1 VQKVIRGAILAAAAL
16 VGLATPV
23 LAQGTPFYDWV
34 VNADNQGSNVV
45 PAGSLAGYIVKVENV
60 GAAAPETVITVPVPP
75 TTTFSAATGT
85 ITGCAVNVDIVSCTV
100 PELQPG
106 ATAAMDIKFRTTA
119 AGTIT
124 AVFNIAAPDA
134 VPTNNTAMRTTT
146 VAKGADI
153 GLTITGPTLPRS
165 GSRASYNV
173 VVANTGPD
181 IAERYQFDFPVPGGL
196 AAVTTPS
203 GCVKSGSSFLCT
215 GTGLAVNALRTFT
228 FTGTINAN
236 VGSTITLSSSILD
249 SEPLDPDVDNNIA
262 ELDIKVT
269 PGSDVKVSK
278 SRAPVG
284 DLIVGQKVTFTL
296 VPSYSGDVPQPLKMF
311 DDVPS
316 NYTIDNVNEGSWE
329 CSTSDQRVTCEKDTV
344 TTGPGLNV
352 SLGDVTIEATA
363 TTETVAGAT
372 VRNRVEIE
380 SQGNND
386 SAPNLN
392 DPDLNNNVA
401 FDPPATILPKT
412 IDLEAHKTGPTPPAL
427 LVGSTVTF
435 QLSASNV
442 GNVGYYGLVQI
453 DEVIPVGLRIMAIG
467 GQGWDCTPSSL
478 PLDGTGTNFIPCVR
492 TYDQGSPLAPTEF
505 TPVINVTAEVTQA
518 GVIVNKAQVKA
529 DGGNLPDNN
538 STNDI
543 ATWSGTGGTDNS
555 SADLTIVKT
564 ISAPAAIPPD
574 KATVASGGAV
584 TFEIEVINNGTPN
597 SVPDA
602 PSELVT
608 ITDEFTQ
615 LINSSTGIDG
625 GLEAFQ
631 IIKPAFPT
639 MDIECSTS
647 VTPGSKRSVKLTCGI
662 DELQVCV
669 PRGGSTTAT
678 CPIIRVITRP
688 GGNASGRSNTATAIS
703 SKTYDPDMSNNSGK
717 VDYEVT
723 ANTDVI
729 VGKTATPSPVRVGQ
743 DLVYVVT
750 ARNSDALGV
759 LSAADEV
766 TITDTLPVGV
776 TFISATPSRG
786 TCPTTPAVGSLTT
799 TSNRTVLCSFGTPLD
814 AGVQQTVTITVRPTK
829 DLLTV
834 PQPIL
839 KNQVSVSTT
848 TPEADQDNNSAEVD
862 TPVIDA
868 RFDLLVDKTDTPDPV
883 ILGDN
888 TVFTVLVQNRGP
900 SAAENVK
907 VVETLPKDILKFVAA
922 TTPGDADCGPTA
934 SLDPFGGEIQ
944 CTFPLLLSGETRVI
958 EVEMEGAAVGV
969 SENIVEVSAAGS
981 AVADQLPGNNKSIE
995 TTTVRNRVDV
1005 EATSKVP
1012 STLTPELG
1020 ETFTFT
1026 IRVTNIARSGL
1037 SDAENVVLSDT
1048 LPAGMVM
1055 AGSPTAT
1062 VVPGTGTAS
1071 TLACTVKA
1079 ANAGFDCNFGT
1090 MSAGAVVDV
1099 VAPVRVEVVTVPP
1112 PAAQTFTNTATV
1124 TTTSGDEFVGNDSA
1138 EGSVEVTNTAPKI
1151 ALVKTAGTSG
1161 LSTPP
1166 KAGEVVTYAFTVTN
1180 TGGLTLRDVTLADS
1194 LPGMVISGGPIASL
1208 APGAVDSTTF
1218 TGTYA
1223 LTQADLDLGQVTN
1236 TAEVT
1241 GSYTTP
1247 TGGTDTV
1254 TDKSGTALDDNNPT
1268 VVDLPAAAAIAV
1280 VKTADTSQMTTP
1292 TQVGDL
1298 IIYRF
1303 AVTNTGNVTLTDV
1316 TLSDPLPG
1324 LTLTGG
1330 PIAALPPGVTDTTT
1344 FTGTYAVT
1352 QANLES
1358 EQVVNQ
1364 ATVSGNPPTGPPSTG
1379 LSGTSLTNTNPTVVA
1394 LTYTP
1399 DVTATKTAST
1409 DSVIIGD
1416 SLTYTLTFTSNSLG
1430 TLRNVTVVDV
1440 LPLGLVYTPGTATVG
1455 GVAADPQGA
1464 GRTLRWTGLT
1474 IGPKQ
1479 SLTVKLGVRVTG
1491 DAPWG
1496 ELENQTWL
1504 EGSTGTRFS
1513 NVATAIIVREPEAVF
1528 DCADIIGKVFDDRN
1542 RNGTQDA
1549 PDGSG
1554 ATEPGLPAVRVV
1566 TTRGYVITTD
1576 DFGRFH
1582 VPCAELPREMGSNF
1596 TMKLDTRSLPTGYRL
1611 TTENPRTIRVTP
1623 GKMAKVN
1630 FGVSLSRVVR
1640 IDLSAQAFT
1649 AEGQP
1654 TAALK
1659 KGVAGLIA
1667 QLQSEPSVLRL
1678 NYRLSG
1684 ESDAVARK
1692 RLDRVEALV
1701 RSAWQDKGERLR
1713 VERTLQR
1720 AGGTP

>member
-1 VQKVIRGAILAAAAL
+1 
-16 VGLATPV
+16 
-23 LAQGTPFYDWV
+23 
-34 VNADNQGSNVV
+34 
-45 PAGSLAGYIVKVENV
+45 
-60 GAAAPETVITVPVPP
+60 
-75 TTTFSAATGT
+75 
-85 ITGCAVNVDIVSCTV
+85 
-100 PELQPG
+100 
-106 ATAAMDIKFRTTA
+106 
-119 AGTIT
+119 
-124 AVFNIAAPDA
+124 
-134 VPTNNTAMRTTT
+134 
-146 VAKGADI
+146 
-153 GLTITGPTLPRS
+153 
-165 GSRASYNV
+165 
-173 VVANTGPD
+173 
-181 IAERYQFDFPVPGGL
+181 
-196 AAVTTPS
+196 
-203 GCVKSGSSFLCT
+203 
-215 GTGLAVNALRTFT
+215 
-228 FTGTINAN
+228 
-236 VGSTITLSSSILD
+236 
-249 SEPLDPDVDNNIA
+249 
-262 ELDIKVT
+262 
-269 PGSDVKVSK
+269 
-278 SRAPVG
+278 
-284 DLIVGQKVTFTL
+284 
-296 VPSYSGDVPQPLKMF
+296 
-311 DDVPS
+311 
-316 NYTIDNVNEGSWE
+316 
-329 CSTSDQRVTCEKDTV
+329 
-344 TTGPGLNV
+344 
-352 SLGDVTIEATA
+352 
-363 TTETVAGAT
+363 VAG
-372 VRNRVEIE
+372 
-380 SQGNND
+380 
-386 SAPNLN
+386 
-392 DPDLNNNVA
+392 
-401 FDPPATILPKT
+401 
-412 IDLEAHKTGPTPPAL
+412 
-427 LVGSTVTF
+427 
-435 QLSASNV
+435 
-442 GNVGYYGLVQI
+442 
-453 DEVIPVGLRIMAIG
+453 
-467 GQGWDCTPSSL
+467 
-478 PLDGTGTNFIPCVR
+478 
-492 TYDQGSPLAPTEF
+492 
-505 TPVINVTAEVTQA
+505 
-518 GVIVNKAQVKA
+518 
-529 DGGNLPDNN
+529 
-538 STNDI
+538 
-543 ATWSGTGGTDNS
+543 
-555 SADLTIVKT
+555 
-564 ISAPAAIPPD
+564 
-574 KATVASGGAV
+574 
-584 TFEIEVINNGTPN
+584 
-597 SVPDA
+597 
-602 PSELVT
+602 
-608 ITDEFTQ
+608 
-615 LINSSTGIDG
+615 
-625 GLEAFQ
+625 
-631 IIKPAFPT
+631 
-639 MDIECSTS
+639 
-647 VTPGSKRSVKLTCGI
+647 
-662 DELQVCV
+662 
-669 PRGGSTTAT
+669 
-678 CPIIRVITRP
+678 
-688 GGNASGRSNTATAIS
+688 
-703 SKTYDPDMSNNSGK
+703 
-717 VDYEVT
+717 
-723 ANTDVI
+723 
-729 VGKTATPSPVRVGQ
+729 
-743 DLVYVVT
+743 
-750 ARNSDALGV
+750 
-759 LSAADEV
+759 
-766 TITDTLPVGV
+766 
-776 TFISATPSRG
+776 
-786 TCPTTPAVGSLTT
+786 
-799 TSNRTVLCSFGTPLD
+799 
-814 AGVQQTVTITVRPTK
+814 
-829 DLLTV
+829 
-834 PQPIL
+834 
-839 KNQVSVSTT
+839 
-848 TPEADQDNNSAEVD
+848 
-862 TPVIDA
+862 
-868 RFDLLVDKTDTPDPV
+868 
-883 ILGDN
+883 
-888 TVFTVLVQNRGP
+888 
-900 SAAENVK
+900 
-907 VVETLPKDILKFVAA
+907 
-922 TTPGDADCGPTA
+922 
-934 SLDPFGGEIQ
+934 
-944 CTFPLLLSGETRVI
+944 
-958 EVEMEGAAVGV
+958 
-969 SENIVEVSAAGS
+969 
-981 AVADQLPGNNKSIE
+981 
-995 TTTVRNRVDV
+995 
-1005 EATSKVP
+1005 
-1012 STLTPELG
+1012 
-1020 ETFTFT
+1020 
-1026 IRVTNIARSGL
+1026 
-1037 SDAENVVLSDT
+1037 
-1048 LPAGMVM
+1048 
-1055 AGSPTAT
+1055 
-1062 VVPGTGTAS
+1062 
-1071 TLACTVKA
+1071 
-1079 ANAGFDCNFGT
+1079 ANAGFTCNFGT

-1099 VAPVRVEVVTVPP
+1099 VAPVRVQVVTPP
-1112 PAAQTFTNTATV
+1112 GPQTFVNTATV
-1124 TTTSGDEFVGNDSA
+1124 TTSSGDQNPANNSNS
-1138 EGSVEVTNTAPKI
+1138 GSVTVALDLPAI

-1254 TDKSGTALDDNNPT
+1254 TDKSGTALDNNNPT

-1303 AVTNTGNVTLTDV
+1303 AVTNTGNVTLTNV

-1352 QANLES
+1352 QANLDS

-1455 GVAADPQGA
+1455 GAAADPQGA

-1504 EGSTGTRFS
+1504 EGSTGARFS

-1566 TTRGYVITTD
+1566 TARGYVITTD

-1692 RLDRVEALV
+1692 RLDQVEALV
-1701 RSAWQDKGERLR
+1701 RGAWQDKGERLR